1 MILKILRLYKAH
13 AVMIID
19 GICHDIICGRVIM
32 IADKCAYM
40 KKKECYGQS
49 VPPHSFFYFYI
60 AARRKSTVVRKVS
73 MKCCRR

>member
-1 MILKILRLYKAH
+1 
-13 AVMIID
+13 
-19 GICHDIICGRVIM
+19 M

-49 VPPHSFFYFYI
+49 VPSHSFFYFYI
-60 AARRKSTVVRKVS
+60 AARRKSTFVRKVS